1 MQWWDNIWLNEGFAT
16 WMENKAVAAMHPEW
30 NIEESVATEESSTL
44 NLDAQPT
51 IRAIRAKADTP
62 DEINQMFDGIAYGK
76 ASNVLLT
83 VENYLGAETFR
94 KGVHNYIAA
103 HLYSNATAE
112 DFWGAQTANSHKPID
127 KIMESLVA
135 QPGEPLLTFGQ
146 PAHGKVSVEQR
157 RFFLSPAIEPDTT
170 HKWTLPVCFK
180 TASGSQDCRLLTPK
194 DSSLKSPEGLFFAN
208 AGGKGYYPH
217 CLPGQRI
224 RGPGGQGRDWA
235 HTHRAHQPHWR
246 RVGPRSAPTKLL

>member
-1 MQWWDNIWLNEGFAT
+1 M
-16 WMENKAVAAMHPEW
+16 

-94 KGVHNYIAA
+94 KGVHNYLAA

-112 DFWGAQTANSHKPID
+112 DFWGAQTTNSHKPCRQDYGKPCRTAGRATAHIRPAGPW
-127 KIMESLVA
+127 K
-135 QPGEPLLTFGQ
+135 GFG
-146 PAHGKVSVEQR
+146 
-157 RFFLSPAIEPDTT
+157 
-170 HKWTLPVCFK
+170 
-180 TASGSQDCRLLTPK
+180 
-194 DSSLKSPEGLFFAN
+194 
-208 AGGKGYYPH
+208 
-217 CLPGQRI
+217 
-224 RGPGGQGRDWA
+224 
-235 HTHRAHQPHWR
+235 
-246 RVGPRSAPTKLL
+246 